1 MEQKRDDSLASGK
14 ISSLLVKFAVPS
26 IIAMVVG
33 SVYNIIDQLFIGHS
47 VGELGNA
54 ATTVAFPLTISCV
67 ALGLL
72 FGIGG
77 ASNFNLSMG
86 RRETEK
92 AGYYIG
98 NSAVM
103 LLLSGTVLMLITLFF
118 LDPLLHFFGSPADV
132 LDYARSYVGIT
143 AFGFPMLILTT
154 GGGHLIRADGSPQ
167 MTMICSITGAVI
179 NIGLDYLFVF
189 VMDKG
194 VAGAAFATII
204 GQFVSGLMVIWYL
217 MHYKTMRLGRE
228 HLIPRWPVVSRVMM
242 LGAANSFNQVAMMV
256 IQIVLNNSLR
266 KYGAQSVYGEVIPVA
281 CAGIVMKVCQLF
293 FSVVIGIS
301 QGTQP
306 IESFNYGAGNYNRV
320 KKAYMLAMGAGAA
333 LSVVS
338 FAVFQVFPVQILA
351 LFGKGGELYVEF
363 GVRYF
368 RIYMFCTIVNF
379 VQPISSNLFTS
390 IGKPYKGIFLALTRQ
405 ILFLLPLLVI
415 LPCFMGI
422 DGILYSCPIAD
433 MVAFITAIVMVV
445 AEFKKMDRLE
455 GVRER

>member
-167 MTMICSITGAVI
+167 MTMICSIIGAVI

-228 HLIPRWPVVSRVMM
+228 HLIPQWPVVSRVMM

-281 CAGIVMKVCQLF
+281 CAGIVLKVCQLF
-293 FSVVIGIS
+293 FSLVIGIS

-338 FAVFQVFPVQILA
+338 FAVFQVLPAQILA

-368 RIYMFCTIVNF
+368 RIYMFFTIVNF

-415 LPCFMGI
+415 LPRFMGI

>member
-1 MEQKRDDSLASGK
+1 M
-14 ISSLLVKFAVPS
+14 
-26 IIAMVVG
+26 
-33 SVYNIIDQLFIGHS
+33 
-47 VGELGNA
+47 
-54 ATTVAFPLTISCV
+54 
-67 ALGLL
+67 
-72 FGIGG
+72 
-77 ASNFNLSMG
+77 
-86 RRETEK
+86 
-92 AGYYIG
+92 
-98 NSAVM
+98 
-103 LLLSGTVLMLITLFF
+103 
-118 LDPLLHFFGSPADV
+118 
-132 LDYARSYVGIT
+132 
-143 AFGFPMLILTT
+143 
-154 GGGHLIRADGSPQ
+154 
-167 MTMICSITGAVI
+167 
-179 NIGLDYLFVF
+179 
-189 VMDKG
+189 
-194 VAGAAFATII
+194 
-204 GQFVSGLMVIWYL
+204 
-217 MHYKTMRLGRE
+217 
-228 HLIPRWPVVSRVMM
+228 
-242 LGAANSFNQVAMMV
+242 
-256 IQIVLNNSLR
+256 
-266 KYGAQSVYGEVIPVA
+266 IPVA

-338 FAVFQVFPVQILA
+338 FAVFQVFPAQILA